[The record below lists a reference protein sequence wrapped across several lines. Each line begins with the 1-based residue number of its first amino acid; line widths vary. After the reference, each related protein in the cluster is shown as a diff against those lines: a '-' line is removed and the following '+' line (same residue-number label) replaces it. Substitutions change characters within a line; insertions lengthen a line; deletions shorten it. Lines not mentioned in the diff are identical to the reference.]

1 MGQKGGTNVMLLPHT
16 ADVGGSGGAGVPVA
30 AVIGAIFGIILLAA
44 IVIAIILL
52 LMLCMEP
59 KVDVLLAK

>member
-16 ADVGGSGGAGVPVA
+16 ADVGGSGVPVA

>member
-1 MGQKGGTNVMLLPHT
+1 MLLPHT

-30 AVIGAIFGIILLAA
+30 AVIDAIFGIILLAA

-52 LMLCMEP
+52 LMLWNRRYRCTSS
-59 KVDVLLAK
+59 KVNL

>member
-16 ADVGGSGGAGVPVA
+16 ADVSDSGGAGVPVG

-44 IVIAIILL
+44 IVIVI
-52 LMLCMEP
+52 LMLW
-59 KVDVLLAK
+59 KRR